1 MGLFCRC
8 PHAFCKRGD
17 TVIAFVYLYCR
28 IIRTLSSTISLLVFG
43 GKYRKISPDSTCIL
57 YALKFQKYC
66 RSIKAPQKSR
76 QDVKYKRPPPESKI
90 KYLSPIPPISDCV
103 SYLISTLKTMAL
115 DYLFLHFLRGLQ
127 KDQRRQTSAA
137 SLLSRK
143 YTANFP
149 KGRASNNGGRT
160 GKKFAKQGYAAK
172 YPTKLFQGQLFS
184 LPVFGYTM

>member
-1 MGLFCRC
+1 
-8 PHAFCKRGD
+8 
-17 TVIAFVYLYCR
+17 
-28 IIRTLSSTISLLVFG
+28 
-43 GKYRKISPDSTCIL
+43 
-57 YALKFQKYC
+57 
-66 RSIKAPQKSR
+66 
-76 QDVKYKRPPPESKI
+76 
-90 KYLSPIPPISDCV
+90 
-103 SYLISTLKTMAL
+103 MAL

-127 KDQRRQTSAA
+127 KDQPRQTFAV

-149 KGRASNNGGRT
+149 EGRASNNGGRT